1 MSTKLNK
8 IFIYLFLLIPIFLIT
23 GPAIPDIIITFTS
36 IYFLINLIFFE
47 KNINNLNNFFVKK
60 IIIFWV
66 TLIFVSFF
74 AINKIESF
82 QDSIIFI
89 RFLLVPIFGI
99 YFLLN
104 NEKYIKKLLFVIF
117 VLVIFVMIDTSF
129 QFFNYNSKDGFGSD
143 ILGFKSEWYGRLT
156 GPFGDELVPGV
167 FISRFGLIGYLFFLY
182 YKNNNKIFFF
192 EILYLSLIGVICFAT
207 GERMPL
213 ATYFFAL
220 VILLIFYKE
229 KRLIFFSS
237 IIFSIFVIFIV
248 VNTHKFYNDYNV
260 ISSTE
265 NHQGLV
271 IEKTYKCENNKECTK
286 IVNLQPRFFEILKNF
301 NTSAYGEIYS
311 LAYKMFRANP
321 FTGIGISN
329 YETACLNIPEFNIE
343 MVNYNCA
350 SHPHNIYVQ
359 WLSEGGLITLTIF
372 ILYVSVLFR
381 QIILSNSLNSYKYI
395 SLVSLIIIFWPIMST
410 GSLIKNWNGVFC
422 FYIIAI
428 CLILSQSKIKNVP
441 K

>member
-1 MSTKLNK
+1 MNTKINK
-8 IFIYLFLLIPIFLIT
+8 FFIYLFLSVPLFLIT

-36 IYFLINLIFFE
+36 IYFLVYLIFFE
-47 KNINNLNNFFVKK
+47 RNIYFLNNLFFK
-60 IIIFWV
+60 ITIFFWV
-66 TLIFVSFF
+66 TLIFISFF

-89 RFLLVPIFGI
+89 RFLLIPIFGM
-99 YFLLN
+99 YLLLN
-104 NEKYIKKLLFVIF
+104 NEQYIKKLLFIVF

-129 QFFNYNSKDGFGSD
+129 QFFNYNSEDGFGTD
-143 ILGFKSEWYGRLT
+143 ILGFKSDWYGRLT

-182 YKNNNKIFFF
+182 YQNNNKIFWF
-192 EILYLSLIGVICFAT
+192 EILYLSLIGVVCFAT

-220 VILLIFYKE
+220 TILLIIYKE
-229 KRLIFFSS
+229 KRLIFFLS
-237 IIFSIFVIFIV
+237 IILALLMILIV
-248 VNTHKFYNDYNV
+248 VKTHKFYNDYN
-260 ISSTE
+260 IINSTQY
-265 NHQGLV
+265 HQGLV
-271 IEKTYKCENNKECTK
+271 VEKTYKCEENKECTK
-286 IVNLQPRFFEILKNF
+286 IINLQPSFLEILKNF
-301 NTSAYGEIYS
+301 NTSAYGEIYL
-311 LAYKMFRANP
+311 LAYKMYRANP

-329 YETACLNIPEFNIE
+329 YESACLNVPEFHVE
-343 MVNYNCA
+343 MKNYNCA

-359 WLSEGGLITLTIF
+359 FLSEGGLITLIVF
-372 ILYVSVLFR
+372 ILYISFLFKN
-381 QIILSNSLNSYKYI
+381 IMFGYNLNSFKYI
-395 SLVSLIIIFWPIMST
+395 SFTSLIIIFWPIMST

-428 CLILSQSKIKNVP
+428 CLILSQSKIKNVS